1 MFAPSAAAVN
11 PATTTTPVLKAV
23 LWDMD
28 GTLVDTEPYWI
39 AAEIAL
45 VTAHGGHWDEEM
57 AHTLVGS
64 ALENSAKVLQGAG
77 VKLSVREIIDHLSA
91 EVIAGI
97 RKEIPWRPGARE
109 LLSELHGRGVRCAL
123 VTMSERTLATEVVNA
138 LDAEYFE
145 FLVTGD
151 EVTNGKPHPE
161 PYLTAI
167 ERLRE
172 TDPSITA
179 AHCAAMEDSVPG
191 VASALASGA
200 ATIAIPNAVE
210 LAEDSR
216 RTTWQT
222 LAGKTYDDVTRVIAA
237 HSSSAGVAL

>member
-1 MFAPSAAAVN
+1 MLAPSSAVN
-11 PATTTTPVLKAV
+11 PATSTTPVLKAV

-45 VTAHGGHWDEEM
+45 VTAHGGYWNEDM
-57 AHTLVGS
+57 AHTLVGN
-64 ALENSAKVLQGAG
+64 ALGDSAKILQGAG

-91 EVIAGI
+91 EVVACI
-97 RKEIPWRPGARE
+97 RREIPWRPGARE
-109 LLSELHGRGVRCAL
+109 LLSDLHGRGVRCAL
-123 VTMSERTLATEVVNA
+123 VTMSERALATEVVNS
-138 LDAEYFE
+138 LEAEYFE

-167 ERLRE
+167 ELLRE
-172 TDPSITA
+172 NDPAITA
-179 AHCAAMEDSVPG
+179 AHCAALEDSVPG
-191 VASALASGA
+191 VASAVASGV

-210 LAEDSR
+210 LAEDAR
-216 RTTWQT
+216 WTTWET
-222 LAGKTYDDVTRVIAA
+222 LAGKTGDDVTDVIAA
-237 HSSSAGVAL
+237 HSRSAGAAL